1 LSNDSKRSGSRD
13 ISELKQRLGLK
24 KAAPA
29 TGVTPAGPRN
39 GTGGV
44 VPPPGLNLTPPP
56 GAAPPQPVIPNAADD
71 PFAAMNAM
79 AKVGT
84 VQRAP
89 EIVIV
94 NDGRPVESVHSS
106 NARTRTILMIAIPG
120 VVALLLGLG
129 VGRISKDANA
139 YNEGLKG
146 AGEIVGDTD
155 NPAPSTV
162 RQLKKALAQLDN
174 ELVKLQRGGFKPEKG
189 ATTEL
194 DKIAKLLEVKPAVYA
209 LTRNITTEADIA
221 GQVLTFYA
229 QVTEVKSMLDNHI
242 RAAKLDETQL
252 NAAKAAGDAAKLEAK
267 DNVEFAG
274 KLRYAVVISAPTD
287 TDKNAPFGAKFVE
300 IGPPYCG
307 DKMSSS
313 GKCADGES
321 SSAQA
326 FRTEPSA
333 TAWQKGE
340 RVQGGGD
347 SVPTKAIVP
356 LIENGVLD
364 QVIKGMNDG
373 PSEYAYAKRL
383 QSIFEIV
390 HGNQARNTKGLVD
403 EGNRVETSLDVL
415 SKKGSRFSFGL

>member
-1 LSNDSKRSGSRD
+1 MSNDSKRSGSRD

-29 TGVTPAGPRN
+29 TGVTPAART

-56 GAAPPQPVIPNAADD
+56 GVAPPQPVIPNAADD

-139 YNEGLKG
+139 YNDGLKS
-146 AGEIVGDTD
+146 AGELVGDGE

-189 ATTEL
+189 ASAEL
-194 DKIAKLLEVKPAVYA
+194 DKIAKLLEVKQVVYPLA
-209 LTRNITTEADIA
+209 RNITTEADIA
-221 GQVLTFYA
+221 GQVLSFYA
-229 QVTEVKSMLDNHI
+229 SVNEVKSMLDNHL
-242 RAAKLDETQL
+242 RSSKLDEAQL
-252 NAAKAAGDAAKLEAK
+252 NAAKAAGDAAKLDAK

-300 IGPPYCG
+300 IGAPYCG

-313 GKCADGES
+313 GKCGDGES
-321 SSAQA
+321 SNAQA
-326 FRTEPSA
+326 FRSETSA

-340 RVQGGGD
+340 RAQPSGD
-347 SVPTKAIVP
+347 SVPTKAILP

-364 QVIKGMNDG
+364 QVIKGNADG

-383 QSIFEIV
+383 QALFDIV
-390 HGNQARNTKGLVD
+390 HGNQAKNTKGLVD
-403 EGNRVETSLDVL
+403 EGNRVETALDVL
-415 SKKGSRFSFGL
+415 SKKGNRFSFFL